1 MGVGLLS
8 RRQLLV
14 GSAAAVVN
22 LSLPRRGNSADIPST
37 GPTSPAWQPLDQLLS
52 SFLTEHQLPGAA
64 IAVMHGERL
73 VYARGFGWADRE
85 AQTPVA
91 PESLFRIASLSKSIT
106 AVAVLQLVEQGRL
119 KLDDR
124 LLEVVPIEPFVA
136 AGQHID
142 PRVRQITIRQLLQH
156 TAGWDREQSFDPIG
170 RPRQIATAMQQ
181 PLPPSPTDVMRYA
194 LGLPLD
200 FDPGS
205 RYAYANVDYLCLGRV
220 IEHLTG
226 QPYAAAVQQRVLT
239 PLNITRMQLGR
250 ALKEH
255 RQPGEV
261 CYYDSR
267 SRRVPCLFPPHV
279 DEEVPLCYGGENVE
293 GFEAHGG
300 WLASAVDLARFTAA
314 FSAKTSTDLLKPETI
329 RTMWERPAGVAGHE
343 TDGTPKPFY
352 YGCGWSVRPIDAE
365 RLNAWHTGRISGTST
380 LMVRRWD
387 GLSWAVLFNTDA
399 TPAADHPAP
408 ASLIDPLLHG
418 AIDAS
423 RAAGALRS

>member
-1 MGVGLLS
+1 MDARLLS
-8 RRQLLV
+8 RRQLLA
-14 GSAAAVVN
+14 GSAAAAVSF
-22 LSLPRRGNSADIPST
+22 SLPRRGNSAEVPGT
-37 GPTSPAWQPLDQLLS
+37 GATSAAWQPLDDLLS
-52 SFLTEHQLPGAA
+52 TFLAEHQVPGAA
-64 IAVMHGERL
+64 IAVMHGDRL
-73 VYARGFGWADRE
+73 VYARGFGWADRD

-91 PESLFRIASLSKSIT
+91 PDSLFRIASLSKPIT
-106 AVAVLQLVEQGRL
+106 AVTVLTLVEQGRVG
-119 KLDDR
+119 LDDR
-124 LLEVVPIEPFVA
+124 LLDVVPIEPFVA
-136 AGQHID
+136 AGQQLD

-170 RPRQIATAMQQ
+170 RPRQIAMQMQQ
-181 PLPPSPTDVMRYA
+181 PLPPSPKDVMRFA
-194 LGLPLD
+194 LGLPLE

-220 IEHLTG
+220 IEHITG
-226 QPYAAAVQQRVLT
+226 LPYAEAVQQRVLA

-279 DEEVPLCYGGENVE
+279 DEEVPMCYGGENVE

-300 WLASAVDLARFTAA
+300 WIGSAIDLARFTAA
-314 FSAKTSTDLLKPETI
+314 FSANTPGSLLKPNSI
-329 RTMWERPAGVAGHE
+329 QAMWERPAGAAGHE
-343 TDGTPKPFY
+343 PDGTPKPFY
-352 YGCGWSVRPIDAE
+352 YGCGWSVRPVNAE
-365 RLNAWHTGRISGTST
+365 RLNAWHTGRISGTSA

-387 GLSWAVLFNTDA
+387 GLSWAILFNTDA

-408 ASLIDPLLHG
+408 ASLIDPLLHA

-423 RAAGALRS
+423 RAAGAW